1 MIKPI
6 FCWPDNWPSERT
18 KGEAELFSAMSSA
31 VDQYVR
37 ELHQAHYLWD
47 LRDYWSEQ
55 EGNPQAIPELIPLAR
70 VIRCLHYLRRP
81 PMNIPAIDGLLAQMR
96 AAMVAAQGNT
106 APAASPAAG
115 GGPDFASALK
125 ASLDQVAQVQ
135 NQAEG
140 LEQRFTLGDPQV
152 SLSDAMI
159 GMQKANIALQTTVQ
173 VRNKVVAAYNDIMN
187 MQV

>member
-1 MIKPI
+1 
-6 FCWPDNWPSERT
+6 
-18 KGEAELFSAMSSA
+18 
-31 VDQYVR
+31 
-37 ELHQAHYLWD
+37 
-47 LRDYWSEQ
+47 
-55 EGNPQAIPELIPLAR
+55 
-70 VIRCLHYLRRP
+70 
-81 PMNIPAIDGLLAQMR
+81 MNIPAIDGLLAQMR
-96 AAMVAAQGNT
+96 TAMVAAQGN
-106 APAASPAAG
+106 AAAATSPAAA

-159 GMQKANIALQTTVQ
+159 GMQKANIALQATVQ

>member
-1 MIKPI
+1 M
-6 FCWPDNWPSERT
+6 
-18 KGEAELFSAMSSA
+18 
-31 VDQYVR
+31 DQYFR
-37 ELHQAHYLWD
+37 ELHQAHYLRD
-47 LRDYWSEQ
+47 LRDYWPEQ
-55 EGNPQAIPELIPLAR
+55 GGNPQAIPELILLAR

-96 AAMVAAQGNT
+96 TAMVAAQGN
-106 APAASPAAG
+106 AAAATSPAAA

>member
-1 MIKPI
+1 
-6 FCWPDNWPSERT
+6 
-18 KGEAELFSAMSSA
+18 
-31 VDQYVR
+31 
-37 ELHQAHYLWD
+37 
-47 LRDYWSEQ
+47 
-55 EGNPQAIPELIPLAR
+55 
-70 VIRCLHYLRRP
+70 
-81 PMNIPAIDGLLAQMR
+81 MNVPAIDGLLAQMR
-96 AAMVAAQGNT
+96 AAMVAAQGAATPAT
-106 APAASPAAG
+106 ATGSTV
-115 GGPDFASALK
+115 DFASTLK

-135 NQAEG
+135 NQAES